1 MIVLLTDLASVKM
14 ALKYYFDLMSQPSR
28 AVYIF
33 LKANNIQF
41 EAKPVALR
49 KGKADCAIFME

>member
-1 MIVLLTDLASVKM
+1 MHTILNLAQGISKM

-33 LKANNIQF
+33 LKANNIKF

-49 KGKADCAIFME
+49 KGNYILSM